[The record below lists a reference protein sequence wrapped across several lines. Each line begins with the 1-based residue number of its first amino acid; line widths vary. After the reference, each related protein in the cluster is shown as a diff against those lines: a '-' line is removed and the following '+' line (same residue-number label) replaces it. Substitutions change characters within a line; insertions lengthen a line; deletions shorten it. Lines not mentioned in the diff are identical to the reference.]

1 MKTALI
7 FHIRP
12 TLAAGLSNVLF
23 PAAFLL
29 SAVSLFGQRDSVI
42 FANDN
47 YMIGEVKNMERGVLT
62 VETAYSDS
70 DFKVDWE
77 GVKEIYTESFFLI
90 TLTDGSR
97 YNGTLASAA
106 PGQADLLV
114 NYGDTVPTDL
124 NDIVYLRS
132 VNEKPLSRL
141 YASIS
146 VGFSYA
152 KARNFRQFSV
162 RANAGYIANRWLAD
176 GFFSSVNSSQD
187 DAEAIDR
194 TEGGFSFQFF
204 LPKDWYLVASTN
216 YLSNTEQKLALRTL
230 GKFGVGKYFIHTNNV
245 YWGGGLGLSY
255 NNERFSNENPDRNS
269 MEGYFGS
276 QLNLFDLGDI
286 SLMTTLVAYPS
297 FTEGGRWRVDYNF
310 NGNYDLPLDFFIS
323 LGFSL
328 NFDNRPVADASRTD
342 YVFQTTFGWEW

>member
-1 MKTALI
+1 MLSFFNAWVRFCT
-7 FHIRP
+7 
-12 TLAAGLSNVLF
+12 GL
-23 PAAFLL
+23 LL
-29 SAVSLFGQRDSVI
+29 VSTSLFGQQDSII
-42 FANDN
+42 FVNDN
-47 YMIGEVKNMERGVLT
+47 YMIGEVKNMERGVLVVKT
-62 VETAYSDS
+62 DYSDS
-70 DFKVDWE
+70 DFKIEWE

-97 YNGTLASAA
+97 YNGTLSSTA
-106 PGQADLLV
+106 PGEADLLV
-114 NYGDTVPTDL
+114 NSGDTVRTDL
-124 NDIVYLRS
+124 DDIVYLKS
-132 VNEKPLSRL
+132 VDEKPLSRL
-141 YASIS
+141 YANIS

-176 GFFSSVNSSQD
+176 GYFSSVNSSQD
-187 DAEAIDR
+187 DAETIDR

-204 LPKDWYLVASTN
+204 LPKDWYLVASTT

-230 GKFGVGKYFIHTNNV
+230 GKFGVGKYLIHTNKV
-245 YWGGGLGLSY
+245 YWGTGLGLSY

-276 QLNLFDLGDI
+276 QLNLFDLGDV
-286 SLMTTLVAYPS
+286 SLVTTLVAYPS

-310 NGNYDLPLDFFIS
+310 DGKYDLPLDFFIS

-328 NFDNRPVADASRTD
+328 NFDNRPVEGAARTD

>member
-1 MKTALI
+1 MRAP
-7 FHIRP
+7 FFSGIRQLP
-12 TLAAGLSNVLF
+12 LAGWLPSIF
-23 PAAFLL
+23 PAVFLL
-29 SAVSLFGQRDSVI
+29 IANSLHGQGDSVI
-42 FANDN
+42 FVNDN
-47 YMIGEVKNMERGVLT
+47 YMIGEVKNMERGVLVVKT
-62 VETAYSDS
+62 DYSDS
-70 DFKVDWE
+70 DFKIEWE

-97 YNGTLASAA
+97 YNGTLSSTA
-106 PGQADLLV
+106 PGEADLLV
-114 NYGDTVPTDL
+114 NSGDTVRTDL
-124 NDIVYLRS
+124 DDIVYLKS
-132 VNEKPLSRL
+132 VDEKPLSRL
-141 YASIS
+141 YANIS

-176 GFFSSVNSSQD
+176 GYFSSVNSSQD
-187 DAEAIDR
+187 DAETIDR

-204 LPKDWYLVASTN
+204 LPKDWYLVASTT

-230 GKFGVGKYFIHTNNV
+230 GKFGVGKYLIHTNKV
-245 YWGGGLGLSY
+245 YWGTGLGLSY

-286 SLMTTLVAYPS
+286 SLVTTLVAYPS
-297 FTEGGRWRVDYNF
+297 FTEGGRWRVYYNF
-310 NGNYDLPLDFFIS
+310 DGKYDLPLDFFIS

-328 NFDNRPVADASRTD
+328 NFDNRPVEGAARTD